1 MLTIKYSG
9 SQINEGWFKISSPPY
24 EGEAASPEGFPQV
37 ERLPWMRG
45 GSSGPHPLEKRYK

>member
-1 MLTIKYSG
+1 MRADLK
-9 SQINEGWFKISSPPY
+9 SQVPLI

-45 GSSGPHPLEKRYK
+45 GSSGPHPLEKRYNLII